1 MMESIF
7 TIIVIM
13 ICFGICMMIFASVA
27 SGSSSTLKVKARV
40 QLQSEADR
48 CKADHE
54 LSNASFA
61 QDEYIIER
69 TFTPAE
75 NNSDLIEMKL
85 LAKNPEGIILAEYH
99 ELLLP

>member
-1 MMESIF
+1 MESIF
-7 TIIVIM
+7 AMIVIM

-48 CKADHE
+48 CKTDHE
-54 LSNASFA
+54 FNDATFA
-61 QDEYIIER
+61 RDEFVIER
-69 TFTPAE
+69 TFKPAE

-85 LAKNPEGIILAEYH
+85 LAINPEGKILAEYH